1 MTASSKPPFAGE
13 ARRVRLGDVCEVEK
27 ADGSASDTV
36 WLLNLEA
43 VEKNTG
49 RVMWRELAA
58 RSSLGA
64 STIPFTADSVLYSKL
79 RPNLNKVV
87 LPDSNGFATSEMIP
101 LKPDASALKREY
113 LALFLRS
120 GAFVSYAVESTAG
133 AKMPRVSRRTVL
145 NAEVPLPSISEQES
159 AIRRFEQ
166 INSLELDCERQLSLL
181 DDLVKS
187 RFVEMFGDPAENPFG
202 YRVASLG
209 ETLSVQPTNGLYKPQ
224 KDYVADGSGT
234 PIIRI
239 DSFNEHGPNY
249 ARLRRLNCSDGE
261 LARYGLANGDIVV
274 NRVNS
279 VGCMGKTMLVEG
291 LSEPVVFESNMMRL
305 HVEEALM
312 SPAFLC
318 AQMTSEYSKGYFES
332 HAKRAIGQ
340 ASINQTDVKA
350 LPVLVPSLVLQR
362 EYLSF
367 ADAVAKSQFVG
378 RTARD
383 CLNCYVRAM
392 RLTAERGRCPCF
404 SSNRLK

>member
-1 MTASSKPPFAGE
+1 M
-13 ARRVRLGDVCEVEK
+13 RLGDVAQINPRPQRGLSGSDLVSFMPLS
-27 ADGSASDTV
+27 AVSVDGTTTAGIDSLRSDVSKGHPWFICGDILVAKITPSFENGKIARASIAFPEGYSSTEFHIVRPDQKV
-36 WLLNLEA
+36 LDPDYLLA
-43 VEKNTG
+43 
-49 RVMWRELAA
+49 
-58 RSSLGA
+58 
-64 STIPFTADSVLYSKL
+64 
-79 RPNLNKVV
+79 
-87 LPDSNGFATSEMIP
+87 
-101 LKPDASALKREY
+101 
-113 LALFLRS
+113 FLRS
-120 GAFVSYAVESTAG
+120 EGVRRYGAGKMKGSAGQRRLPADVLKSLFVPVPELVLQQSVSSRLRSITALI
-133 AKMPRVSRRTVL
+133 ALSR
-145 NAEVPLPSISEQES
+145 
-159 AIRRFEQ
+159 
-166 INSLELDCERQLSLL
+166 RQLSLL
-181 DDLVKS
+181 DELIKS